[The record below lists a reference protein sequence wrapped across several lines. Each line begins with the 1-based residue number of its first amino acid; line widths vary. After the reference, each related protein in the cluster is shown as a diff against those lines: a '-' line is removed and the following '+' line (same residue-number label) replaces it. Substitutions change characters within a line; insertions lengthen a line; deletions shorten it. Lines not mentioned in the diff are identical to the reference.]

1 MTLTIDDVIALRANC
16 DDYVNAFKALEQSK
30 LDFQRAEDNLMSNLP
45 AVGFRVTGQTNI
57 DDLPTIVKD
66 TIVKDSM
73 VSKASKQL
81 NSGKITINDRDVEKP
96 VHPVQGLVGTPIE
109 MMSGEVKYAEDT
121 FCGVTVRAIMIDNHT
136 FSGGD
141 TRATCTEALKYLINQ
156 LLLKDI
162 EPIEKQSTKLLVRL
176 YTIAKKCGVGYFN
189 YNTMPFDGNNA
200 NPLRAVYYAA
210 RLLELPK
217 PILYCV

>member
-1 MTLTIDDVIALRANC
+1 MTLTIDDVIALRTNC

-30 LDFQRAEDNLMSNLP
+30 LDFRRAEDNLMSNLP

-66 TIVKDSM
+66 SM
-73 VSKASKQL
+73 ISKASKQL

-96 VHPVQGLVGTPIE
+96 VHPVQGLIGTPIE
-109 MMSGEVKYAEDT
+109 MENGEVKYAEKA
-121 FCGVTVRAIMIDNHT
+121 FCGVTVRTIMIDNHT
-136 FSGGD
+136 FNGDD
-141 TRATCTEALKYLINQ
+141 TRATCREALKYLLNQ
-156 LLLKDI
+156 LLSNEIDPTKG
-162 EPIEKQSTKLLVRL
+162 QSTELLVRL
-176 YTIAKKCGVGYFN
+176 YNIAKRYGVGYFSS
-189 YNTMPFDGNNA
+189 NTMPIDGNGA

>member
-16 DDYVNAFKALEQSK
+16 DDYVNAFKVLEQSK

-45 AVGFRVTGQTNI
+45 AVEFRVTGQTNI

-66 TIVKDSM
+66 SM

-81 NSGKITINDRDVEKP
+81 DSGKITINDKDVEK
-96 VHPVQGLVGTPIE
+96 PVQGLVGTPIE
-109 MMSGEVKYAEDT
+109 MMSGEVKYAENA
-121 FCGVTVRAIMIDNHT
+121 FCGVTVRTIVIDNHT
-136 FSGGD
+136 FSDGD

-156 LLLKDI
+156 LLLKNI

-176 YTIAKKCGVGYFN
+176 YTIAKKCGIGYFN
-189 YNTMPFDGNNA
+189 YNSMPFDGNNA

>member
-16 DDYVNAFKALEQSK
+16 DDYVNAFKVLEQSK

-66 TIVKDSM
+66 SM

-81 NSGKITINDRDVEKP
+81 GSSKITINDRDVEKP
-96 VHPVQGLVGTPIE
+96 VHPVQGLMGTPIE
-109 MMSGEVKYAEDT
+109 MENGEVKYAEGA
-121 FCGVTVRAIMIDNHT
+121 FCGVTVRTIVIDSHT

-141 TRATCTEALKYLINQ
+141 TRATCREALKYLIDQ
-156 LLLKDI
+156 LLSNKID
-162 EPIEKQSTKLLVRL
+162 PTKSQSTELLVRL
-176 YTIAKKCGVGYFN
+176 YNIAKKYGVNYFN
-189 YNTMPFDGNNA
+189 SNTMPIDGNGA

>member
-16 DDYVNAFKALEQSK
+16 DDYVNAFKVLEQSK

-66 TIVKDSM
+66 SM

-81 NSGKITINDRDVEKP
+81 DSSKITINDRDVEKP
-96 VHPVQGLVGTPIE
+96 VHPVQGLMGTPIE
-109 MMSGEVKYAEDT
+109 MENGEVKYAEGA
-121 FCGVTVRAIMIDNHT
+121 FCGVTVRTIVIDSHT

-141 TRATCTEALKYLINQ
+141 TRATCREALKYLIDQ
-156 LLLKDI
+156 LLSNKID
-162 EPIEKQSTKLLVRL
+162 PTKSQSTELLVRL
-176 YTIAKKCGVGYFN
+176 YNIAKKYGVNYFN
-189 YNTMPFDGNNA
+189 SNTMPIDDNGA

>member
-57 DDLPTIVKD
+57 DDFP

-73 VSKASKQL
+73 ISKASKQL
-81 NSGKITINDRDVEKP
+81 DSSKITINDRDVEKP
-96 VHPVQGLVGTPIE
+96 VHPVQGLIGTPIE
-109 MMSGEVKYAEDT
+109 MENGEVKYAEKA

-156 LLLKDI
+156 LLSNEIDPTKG
-162 EPIEKQSTKLLVRL
+162 QSTELLVRL
-176 YTIAKKCGVGYFN
+176 YNIAKRYGVGYFSS
-189 YNTMPFDGNNA
+189 NTMPIDGNGA

>member
-57 DDLPTIVKD
+57 DDFP

-73 VSKASKQL
+73 ISKASKQL
-81 NSGKITINDRDVEKP
+81 DSSKITINDRDVEKP

-109 MMSGEVKYAEDT
+109 MENGEVKYAEKA
-121 FCGVTVRAIMIDNHT
+121 FCGVTVRTIMIDNHT
-136 FSGGD
+136 FNGDD
-141 TRATCTEALKYLINQ
+141 TRATCREALKYLLNQ
-156 LLLKDI
+156 LLSNEIDPTKG
-162 EPIEKQSTKLLVRL
+162 QSTELLVRL
-176 YTIAKKCGVGYFN
+176 YNIAKRYGVGYFSS
-189 YNTMPFDGNNA
+189 NTMPIDGNGA

>member
-16 DDYVNAFKALEQSK
+16 DDYVNAFKVLEQSK

-66 TIVKDSM
+66 SM

-96 VHPVQGLVGTPIE
+96 VHPVQGLMVTPIE
-109 MMSGEVKYAEDT
+109 MENGEVKYAEGA
-121 FCGVTVRAIMIDNHT
+121 FCGVTVRTIVIDSHT

-141 TRATCTEALKYLINQ
+141 TRATCREALKYLIDQ
-156 LLLKDI
+156 LLSNKID
-162 EPIEKQSTKLLVRL
+162 PTKSQSTELLVRL
-176 YTIAKKCGVGYFN
+176 YNIAKKYGVNYFN
-189 YNTMPFDGNNA
+189 SNTMPIDGNGA

>member
-16 DDYVNAFKALEQSK
+16 DDYVNAFKVLEQSK

-66 TIVKDSM
+66 SM

-81 NSGKITINDRDVEKP
+81 DSSKITINDRDVEKP
-96 VHPVQGLVGTPIE
+96 VHPVQGLMGTPIE
-109 MMSGEVKYAEDT
+109 MENGEVKYAEGA
-121 FCGVTVRAIMIDNHT
+121 FCGVTVRTIVIDSHT

-141 TRATCTEALKYLINQ
+141 TRATCREALKYLIDQ
-156 LLLKDI
+156 LLSNKID
-162 EPIEKQSTKLLVRL
+162 PTKSQSTELLVRL
-176 YTIAKKCGVGYFN
+176 YNIAKKYGVNYFN
-189 YNTMPFDGNNA
+189 SNTMPIDGNGA
-200 NPLRAVYYAA
+200 
-210 RLLELPK
+210 K
-217 PILYCV
+217 SIKSCILCC

>member
-57 DDLPTIVKD
+57 DDFP

-73 VSKASKQL
+73 ISKASKQL

-96 VHPVQGLVGTPIE
+96 VHPVQGLIGTPIE
-109 MMSGEVKYAEDT
+109 MENGEVKYAEKA
-121 FCGVTVRAIMIDNHT
+121 FCGVTVRTIMIDNHT

-141 TRATCTEALKYLINQ
+141 TRATCREALKYLLNQ
-156 LLLKDI
+156 LLSNEIDPTKG
-162 EPIEKQSTKLLVRL
+162 QSTELLVRL
-176 YTIAKKCGVGYFN
+176 YNIAKRYGVGYFSS
-189 YNTMPFDGNNA
+189 NTMPIDGNGA

>member
-30 LDFQRAEDNLMSNLP
+30 LDFRRAEDNLMSNLP

-66 TIVKDSM
+66 SM
-73 VSKASKQL
+73 ISKASKQL

-96 VHPVQGLVGTPIE
+96 VHPVHPVQGLIGTPIE
-109 MMSGEVKYAEDT
+109 MENGEVKYTEKA
-121 FCGVTVRAIMIDNHT
+121 FCGVTVRTIMIDNHT
-136 FSGGD
+136 FNGDD
-141 TRATCTEALKYLINQ
+141 TRATCREALKYLLNQ
-156 LLLKDI
+156 LLSNEIDPTKG
-162 EPIEKQSTKLLVRL
+162 QSTELLVRL
-176 YTIAKKCGVGYFN
+176 YNIAKRYGVGYFSS
-189 YNTMPFDGNNA
+189 NTMPIDGNGA

>member
-16 DDYVNAFKALEQSK
+16 DDYVNAFKVLEQSK

-66 TIVKDSM
+66 SM

-81 NSGKITINDRDVEKP
+81 DSSKITINDRDVEKP
-96 VHPVQGLVGTPIE
+96 VHPVQGLMGTPIE
-109 MMSGEVKYAEDT
+109 MENGEVKYAEGA
-121 FCGVTVRAIMIDNHT
+121 FCGVTVRTIVIDSHT

-141 TRATCTEALKYLINQ
+141 TRATCREALKYLIDQ
-156 LLLKDI
+156 LLSNKID
-162 EPIEKQSTKLLVRL
+162 PTKSQSTELLVRL
-176 YTIAKKCGVGYFN
+176 YNIAKKYGVN
-189 YNTMPFDGNNA
+189 SNTMPIDGNGA

>member
-16 DDYVNAFKALEQSK
+16 DDYVNAFKVLEQSK

-66 TIVKDSM
+66 SM

-81 NSGKITINDRDVEKP
+81 DSGKITINDRD
-96 VHPVQGLVGTPIE
+96 
-109 MMSGEVKYAEDT
+109 
-121 FCGVTVRAIMIDNHT
+121 HT

-156 LLLKDI
+156 LLLKNI

-176 YTIAKKCGVGYFN
+176 YTIAKKCGIGYFN
-189 YNTMPFDGNNA
+189 YNIMPFDGNNA

-210 RLLELPK
+210 RLPELPK

>member
-16 DDYVNAFKALEQSK
+16 DDYVNAFKVLEQSK

-66 TIVKDSM
+66 SM

-81 NSGKITINDRDVEKP
+81 DSGKITINDRDVEKP
-96 VHPVQGLVGTPIE
+96 VHPVQGLIGTPIE
-109 MMSGEVKYAEDT
+109 MENGEVKYAEGA
-121 FCGVTVRAIMIDNHT
+121 FCGV
-136 FSGGD
+136 

-189 YNTMPFDGNNA
+189 YNIMPFDGNNA

>member
-66 TIVKDSM
+66 SM
-73 VSKASKQL
+73 ISKASKQL
-81 NSGKITINDRDVEKP
+81 DSSKITINDRDVEKP
-96 VHPVQGLVGTPIE
+96 VHPVQGLIGTPIE
-109 MMSGEVKYAEDT
+109 MENGEVKYAEKA
-121 FCGVTVRAIMIDNHT
+121 FCGVTVRTIMIDNHT
-136 FSGGD
+136 FNGDD
-141 TRATCTEALKYLINQ
+141 TRATCREALKYLLNQ
-156 LLLKDI
+156 LLSNEIDPTKG
-162 EPIEKQSTKLLVRL
+162 QSTELLVRL
-176 YTIAKKCGVGYFN
+176 YNIAKRYGVGYFSS
-189 YNTMPFDGNNA
+189 NTMPIDGNGA

>member
-57 DDLPTIVKD
+57 DDFP

-73 VSKASKQL
+73 ISKASKQL
-81 NSGKITINDRDVEKP
+81 DSSKITINDRDVEKP
-96 VHPVQGLVGTPIE
+96 VHPVQGLIGTPIE
-109 MMSGEVKYAEDT
+109 MENGEVKYAEKA
-121 FCGVTVRAIMIDNHT
+121 FCGVTVRTIMIDNHT
-136 FSGGD
+136 FNGDD
-141 TRATCTEALKYLINQ
+141 TRATCREALKYLLNQ
-156 LLLKDI
+156 LLSNEIDPTKG
-162 EPIEKQSTKLLVRL
+162 QSTELLVRL
-176 YTIAKKCGVGYFN
+176 YNIAKRYGVGYFSS
-189 YNTMPFDGNNA
+189 NTMPIDGNGA

>member
-30 LDFQRAEDNLMSNLP
+30 LDFRRAEDNLMSNLP

-57 DDLPTIVKD
+57 DDLP

-109 MMSGEVKYAEDT
+109 MENGEVKYAEKA
-121 FCGVTVRAIMIDNHT
+121 FCGVTVRTIMIDNHT
-136 FSGGD
+136 FNGDD
-141 TRATCTEALKYLINQ
+141 TRATCREALKYLLNQ
-156 LLLKDI
+156 LLSNEIDPTKG
-162 EPIEKQSTKLLVRL
+162 QSTELLVRL
-176 YTIAKKCGVGYFN
+176 YNIAKRYGVGYFSS
-189 YNTMPFDGNNA
+189 NTMPIDGNGA

>member
-66 TIVKDSM
+66 SM

-96 VHPVQGLVGTPIE
+96 VQGLVGTPIE
-109 MMSGEVKYAEDT
+109 MMSGEVKYAEDA
-121 FCGVTVRAIMIDNHT
+121 FCGVTVRAIMIGNHT

-200 NPLRAVYYAA
+200 NPLRAVCYAA

>member
-16 DDYVNAFKALEQSK
+16 DDYVNAFKVLEQSK

-66 TIVKDSM
+66 SM

-81 NSGKITINDRDVEKP
+81 DSSKITINDRDVEKP
-96 VHPVQGLVGTPIE
+96 VHPVQGLMGTPIE
-109 MMSGEVKYAEDT
+109 MENGEVKYAEGA
-121 FCGVTVRAIMIDNHT
+121 FCGVTVRTIVIDSHT

-141 TRATCTEALKYLINQ
+141 TRATCREALKYLIAQ
-156 LLLKDI
+156 LLSNKID
-162 EPIEKQSTKLLVRL
+162 PTKSQSTELLVRL
-176 YTIAKKCGVGYFN
+176 YNIAKKYGVNYFN
-189 YNTMPFDGNNA
+189 SNTMPIDGNGA

>member
-66 TIVKDSM
+66 SM

-96 VHPVQGLVGTPIE
+96 VHPVQGLIGTPIE
-109 MMSGEVKYAEDT
+109 MENGEVKYAEKA
-121 FCGVTVRAIMIDNHT
+121 FCGVTVRTIMIDNHT
-136 FSGGD
+136 FNGDD

-156 LLLKDI
+156 LLSNEIDPTKG
-162 EPIEKQSTKLLVRL
+162 QSTELLVRL
-176 YTIAKKCGVGYFN
+176 YNIAKRYGVGYFSS
-189 YNTMPFDGNNA
+189 NTMPIDGNGA

>member
-57 DDLPTIVKD
+57 DDFP

-73 VSKASKQL
+73 ISKASKQL
-81 NSGKITINDRDVEKP
+81 DSSKITINDRDVEKP

-109 MMSGEVKYAEDT
+109 MMSGEVKYAEGA
-121 FCGVTVRAIMIDNHT
+121 FCGVTVRTIVIDSHT

-141 TRATCTEALKYLINQ
+141 TRATCREALKYLLNQ
-156 LLLKDI
+156 LLSNEIDPTKG
-162 EPIEKQSTKLLVRL
+162 QSTELLVRL
-176 YTIAKKCGVGYFN
+176 YNIAKRYGVGYFSS
-189 YNTMPFDGNNA
+189 NTMPIDGNGA

>member
-16 DDYVNAFKALEQSK
+16 DDYVNAFKVLEQSK

-66 TIVKDSM
+66 SM

-81 NSGKITINDRDVEKP
+81 DSGKITINDRDVEKP
-96 VHPVQGLVGTPIE
+96 VHPVQGLVGTLIE
-109 MMSGEVKYAEDT
+109 MENGEVKYAEKA
-121 FCGVTVRAIMIDNHT
+121 FCGVTVRTIMIDNHT
-136 FSGGD
+136 FNGDD
-141 TRATCTEALKYLINQ
+141 TRATCREALKYLLNQ
-156 LLLKDI
+156 LLSNEIDPTKG
-162 EPIEKQSTKLLVRL
+162 QSTELLVRL
-176 YTIAKKCGVGYFN
+176 YNIAKRYGVGYFSS
-189 YNTMPFDGNNA
+189 NTMPIDGNGA

>member
-66 TIVKDSM
+66 SM
-73 VSKASKQL
+73 ISKASKQL
-81 NSGKITINDRDVEKP
+81 DSSKITINDRDVEKP

-109 MMSGEVKYAEDT
+109 MENGEVKYAEKA
-121 FCGVTVRAIMIDNHT
+121 FCGVTVRTIMIDNHT
-136 FSGGD
+136 FNGDD
-141 TRATCTEALKYLINQ
+141 TRATCREALKYLLNQ
-156 LLLKDI
+156 LLSNEIDPTKG
-162 EPIEKQSTKLLVRL
+162 QSTELLVRL
-176 YTIAKKCGVGYFN
+176 YNIAKRYGVGYFSS
-189 YNTMPFDGNNA
+189 NTMPIDGNGA

>member
-16 DDYVNAFKALEQSK
+16 DDYVNAFKVLEQSK

-66 TIVKDSM
+66 SM

-81 NSGKITINDRDVEKP
+81 DSGKITINDRDVEK
-96 VHPVQGLVGTPIE
+96 PVQGLVGTPIE
-109 MMSGEVKYAEDT
+109 MMSGEVKYAEGA
-121 FCGVTVRAIMIDNHT
+121 FCGVTVRTIVIDSHT

-141 TRATCTEALKYLINQ
+141 TRATYTEALKYLINQ

>member
-16 DDYVNAFKALEQSK
+16 DDYVNAFKVLEQSK

-66 TIVKDSM
+66 SM

-81 NSGKITINDRDVEKP
+81 DSGKITINDRDVEKP

-109 MMSGEVKYAEDT
+109 MMSGEVKYAENAL
-121 FCGVTVRAIMIDNHT
+121 CGVTVRTIVIDNHT

-156 LLLKDI
+156 LLLKNI

-176 YTIAKKCGVGYFN
+176 YTIAKKCGIGYLN
-189 YNTMPFDGNNA
+189 YNIMPFDGNNA

>member
-30 LDFQRAEDNLMSNLP
+30 LDFRRAEDNLMSNLP
-45 AVGFRVTGQTNI
+45 AVGFRITGQTNI

-66 TIVKDSM
+66 SM
-73 VSKASKQL
+73 ISKASKQL

-96 VHPVQGLVGTPIE
+96 VHPVQGLIGTPIE
-109 MMSGEVKYAEDT
+109 MENGEVKYAEKA
-121 FCGVTVRAIMIDNHT
+121 FCGVTVRTIMIDNHT
-136 FSGGD
+136 FNGDD
-141 TRATCTEALKYLINQ
+141 TRATCREALKYLLNQ
-156 LLLKDI
+156 LLSNEIDPTKG
-162 EPIEKQSTKLLVRL
+162 QSTELLVRL
-176 YTIAKKCGVGYFN
+176 YNIAKRYGVGYFSS
-189 YNTMPFDGNNA
+189 NTMPIDGNGA

>member
-66 TIVKDSM
+66 SM
-73 VSKASKQL
+73 ISKASKQL
-81 NSGKITINDRDVEKP
+81 DSSKITINDRDVEKP
-96 VHPVQGLVGTPIE
+96 VHPVQGLIGTPIE
-109 MMSGEVKYAEDT
+109 MENGEVKYAEKA
-121 FCGVTVRAIMIDNHT
+121 FCGVTVRTIMIDNHT
-136 FSGGD
+136 FNGDD
-141 TRATCTEALKYLINQ
+141 TRATCREALKYLLNQ
-156 LLLKDI
+156 LLSNEIDPTKG
-162 EPIEKQSTKLLVRL
+162 QSTELLVRL
-176 YTIAKKCGVGYFN
+176 YNIAKRYGVGYFSSN
-189 YNTMPFDGNNA
+189 AMPIDGNGA

>member
-57 DDLPTIVKD
+57 DDFP

-73 VSKASKQL
+73 ISKASKQL
-81 NSGKITINDRDVEKP
+81 DSSKITINDRDVEKP

-109 MMSGEVKYAEDT
+109 MMSGEVKYAEDA

-136 FSGGD
+136 FNGDD
-141 TRATCTEALKYLINQ
+141 TRATCREALKYLLNQ
-156 LLLKDI
+156 LLSNEIDPTKG
-162 EPIEKQSTKLLVRL
+162 QSTELLVRL
-176 YTIAKKCGVGYFN
+176 YNIAKRYGVGYFSS
-189 YNTMPFDGNNA
+189 NTMPIDGNGA

>member
-16 DDYVNAFKALEQSK
+16 DDYVNAFKVLEQSK

-45 AVGFRVTGQTNI
+45 A
-57 DDLPTIVKD
+57 
-66 TIVKDSM
+66 IVKDSM
-73 VSKASKQL
+73 VSKTSKQL
-81 NSGKITINDRDVEKP
+81 DSGKITINDRDVEKP
-96 VHPVQGLVGTPIE
+96 VHPVQGLVGTLIE
-109 MMSGEVKYAEDT
+109 MMSGEVKYAENA
-121 FCGVTVRAIMIDNHT
+121 FCGVTVRTIVIDNHT

>member
-30 LDFQRAEDNLMSNLP
+30 LDFRRAEDNLMSNLL
-45 AVGFRVTGQTNI
+45 AIGFRVTGQTNI

-66 TIVKDSM
+66 SM
-73 VSKASKQL
+73 ISKASKQL

-96 VHPVQGLVGTPIE
+96 VHPVQGLIGTPIE
-109 MMSGEVKYAEDT
+109 MENGEVKYAEKA
-121 FCGVTVRAIMIDNHT
+121 FCGVTVRTIMIDNHT
-136 FSGGD
+136 FNGDD
-141 TRATCTEALKYLINQ
+141 TRATCREALKYLLNQ
-156 LLLKDI
+156 LLSNEIDPTKG
-162 EPIEKQSTKLLVRL
+162 QSTELLVRL
-176 YTIAKKCGVGYFN
+176 YNIAKRYGVGYFSS
-189 YNTMPFDGNNA
+189 NTMPIDGNGA

>member
-30 LDFQRAEDNLMSNLP
+30 LDFRRAEDNLMSNLP

-66 TIVKDSM
+66 SM
-73 VSKASKQL
+73 ISKASKQL

-96 VHPVQGLVGTPIE
+96 VHPVQGLIGTPIE
-109 MMSGEVKYAEDT
+109 MENGEVKYAEKA
-121 FCGVTVRAIMIDNHT
+121 FCGVTVRTIMIDNHT
-136 FSGGD
+136 FNGDD
-141 TRATCTEALKYLINQ
+141 TRATCREALKYLLNQ
-156 LLLKDI
+156 LLSNEIDPTKG
-162 EPIEKQSTKLLVRL
+162 QSTELLVRL
-176 YTIAKKCGVGYFN
+176 YNIAKRYGVGYFSS
-189 YNTMPFDGNNA
+189 NTMPIDGNGA
-200 NPLRAVYYAA
+200 NSLRAVYYAA

>member
-16 DDYVNAFKALEQSK
+16 DDYVNAFKVLEQSK

-45 AVGFRVTGQTNI
+45 AAGFKVTGQTNI

-66 TIVKDSM
+66 SM

-81 NSGKITINDRDVEKP
+81 DSSKITINDRDVEKP
-96 VHPVQGLVGTPIE
+96 VHPVQGLMGTPIE
-109 MMSGEVKYAEDT
+109 MENGEVKYAEGA
-121 FCGVTVRAIMIDNHT
+121 FCGVTVRTIVIDSHT

-141 TRATCTEALKYLINQ
+141 TRATCREALKYLIDQ
-156 LLLKDI
+156 LLSNKID
-162 EPIEKQSTKLLVRL
+162 PTKSQSTELLVRL
-176 YTIAKKCGVGYFN
+176 YNIAKKYGVNYFN
-189 YNTMPFDGNNA
+189 SNTMPIDGNGA

-217 PILYCV
+217 PILYYV